1 MLSHALDMGYLIS
14 SGKYFSSH
22 GAVPFSAYG
31 ERVAAGAEASR
42 PVWPN
47 GTFIVPPSTGIQM
60 AVSSD
65 SANDTAAGT
74 GIRSVH
80 IHYIQAGTLEEK
92 TEIVTLNGLTPV
104 NTVATDIRFVQ
115 CMHMHEYGSLKVSD
129 GNISLKDTGGTNTYS
144 YIATS
149 AKRCSSSARMV
160 PGGKV
165 GYVMGAVGG
174 SISSTADA
182 GVILRMGTSY
192 FEGHDYTDDSILI
205 DNVAIPIQ
213 NSSIAYRFPMPL
225 GPIPEGTII
234 GVLGE
239 TDKAATIGASWFG
252 WHENA

>member
-14 SGKYFSSH
+14 SGKYFASL

-31 ERVAAGAEASR
+31 ERIATGAETSR
-42 PVWPN
+42 VVWPN
-47 GTFIVPPSTGIQM
+47 GTFIIPSSSGIQI
-60 AVSSD
+60 AISSD
-65 SANDTAAGT
+65 SANDAAAGT
-74 GIRSVH
+74 GMRSVH
-80 IHYIQAGTLEEK
+80 IHYLQAVTLEEK
-92 TEIVTLNGLTPV
+92 TEVVTLNGVTPV
-104 NTVATDIRFVQ
+104 NTVATDIRFIQ
-115 CMHMHEYGSLKVSD
+115 CMHMVEYGTGKVAA
-129 GNISLKDTGGTNTYS
+129 GNISAKDTGGTNTYS
-144 YIATS
+144 YIS
-149 AKRCSSSARMV
+149 AGTKRCSSSARMV

-192 FEGHDYTDDSILI
+192 FEGHDYTDDAVLI

-234 GVLGE
+234 GILGQ

-252 WHENA
+252 WYENA